1 MPAAAVLVALG
12 AFAMLWALIGLQYGY
27 GYTLG
32 AFLQQLARAIGAIR
46 LPSFLS
52 GARLLGF
59 AADAITAIDNAVRR
73 AIGLGIEASGAVFN
87 ECLAVAVHFVGN
99 EIASLSHDAAQAI
112 EHLHVQQITNVYK
125 RVNPGLARKV
135 GTLAAAVAVLRR
147 ELTHAVSREA
157 HVARTKAQSVERAI
171 AIPAPVAL
179 PKAWPRIGQLEREA
193 ENALGHAKD
202 FLRRYGPAALV
213 GTVAF
218 ALARL
223 GVTWARCSHV
233 NKVGKRACGMNPD
246 LLESLLADTLLIAGT
261 VSLVEFARGMQ
272 DVTEEVTPLIRTFWR
287 AT

>member
-87 ECLAVAVHFVGN
+87 ECLHFLAVAVHFVGN

-112 EHLHVQQITNVYK
+112 EHLHVQQITNVY
-125 RVNPGLARKV
+125 
-135 GTLAAAVAVLRR
+135 
-147 ELTHAVSREA
+147 
-157 HVARTKAQSVERAI
+157 
-171 AIPAPVAL
+171 
-179 PKAWPRIGQLEREA
+179 
-193 ENALGHAKD
+193 
-202 FLRRYGPAALV
+202 
-213 GTVAF
+213 
-218 ALARL
+218 
-223 GVTWARCSHV
+223 
-233 NKVGKRACGMNPD
+233 KVGKRACGMNPD

>member
-87 ECLAVAVHFVGN
+87 ECLHFLAVAVHFVGN

-125 RVNPGLARKV
+125 RVNPGL
-135 GTLAAAVAVLRR
+135 
-147 ELTHAVSREA
+147 
-157 HVARTKAQSVERAI
+157 
-171 AIPAPVAL
+171 
-179 PKAWPRIGQLEREA
+179 
-193 ENALGHAKD
+193 
-202 FLRRYGPAALV
+202 
-213 GTVAF
+213 
-218 ALARL
+218 
-223 GVTWARCSHV
+223 
-233 NKVGKRACGMNPD
+233 
-246 LLESLLADTLLIAGT
+246 LESLLADTLLIAGT

-272 DVTEEVTPLIRTFWR
+272 DVTEEVTPLSRTFWR